1 MSYRLKRVLVP
12 EVQLYKVNWR
22 ITQETEM
29 FWKGTWRCSRC
40 DRMRSDTR
48 TSRAKPSSPPLS
60 SPSQLPCVYFS
71 AAWEKPLAAVW
82 EHALA
87 LPYSRRSI
95 KNALSALE
103 GNLIIAVQ
111 PGHHALPI
119 GHIGG
124 ASIAMGLCCT
134 CGAWEGCIWCLW
146 CCVAGVRSRKLKHNW
161 IKNSSKKG
169 RGSFWRFHR
178 KARIRIKIKK
188 TERKDNKKK
197 KWTLQPSQ
205 SQNSFL
211 SMHEHPGWSATKL
224 LPSDLHTSQ
233 VCLLELIPM
242 HNLNTLF

>member
-40 DRMRSDTR
+40 DRRRSDTR

-71 AAWEKPLAAVW
+71 AAREKPLAAVW

-178 KARIRIKIKK
+178 KTRIRIKIKK

-197 KWTLQPSQ
+197 KKKVNTATLPKPEQ
-205 SQNSFL
+205 L
-211 SMHEHPGWSATKL
+211 SIHAWASRLERNQAASIRPAHLPGVSAGAYTYA
-224 LPSDLHTSQ
+224 
-233 VCLLELIPM
+233 
-242 HNLNTLF
+242 